1 LQGVPNCKVRVSV
14 PEKEKSMLSLYV
26 YLETLRSRIMER
38 DEEGQ
43 GLAEY
48 GLILALVAVVAITAL
63 TGLGTAIVSKL
74 GQVTNAL

>member
-1 LQGVPNCKVRVSV
+1 VNLATETISSRQ
-14 PEKEKSMLSLYV
+14 KERLMYQLYFFVESLKSRLFD
-26 YLETLRSRIMER
+26 R

-63 TGLGTAIVSKL
+63 TGLGTAIVNKL
-74 GQVTNAL
+74 GQVTNAM